1 MGKLKINVITS
12 VHIKS
17 FTKGEDE
24 VIKLLVKK
32 LDENEGL
39 TQEVVLVS

>member
-24 VIKLLVKK
+24 ERKLMG
-32 LDENEGL
+32 DENEGL
-39 TQEVVLVS
+39 MQEVVLVS

>member
-24 VIKLLVKK
+24 ERKSLVKK

-39 TQEVVLVS
+39 MQEVVLVS

>member
-1 MGKLKINVITS
+1 MGKLKIKVITS

-24 VIKLLVKK
+24 ERKLLV
-32 LDENEGL
+32 DENEGL
-39 TQEVVLVS
+39 MHEVVLVS